1 MAEKLG
7 LRQIRS
13 TTTTMMQ
20 AIHANNNVTKN
31 HVSNIRG
38 IAIGLLLVLARAPD
52 FYSTIFLDYI
62 DTTSVPL
69 IAC

>member
-20 AIHANNNVTKN
+20 AIHADNNVTKN
-31 HVSNIRG
+31 HVSYIRG
-38 IAIGLLLVLARAPD
+38 IAIGLLLASARAPD
-52 FYSTIFLDYI
+52 FYSILLVYI

-69 IAC
+69 IVC